1 MKISDILKEDQV
13 TLTYEVFP
21 PRAGDS
27 YESVAEKA
35 RAIAE
40 LRPAFMSVTY
50 GAGGGRSAYTVELA
64 SDISRRFGVES
75 LAHLTCVSSTHDM
88 VRDSLERMKQ
98 AGLENVRDVD
108 IKELRERLERIEA
121 LEREIKERERAVK
134 AREGAKKQL
143 VLRLAPSLW
152 DEIAAWAEEDFRSI
166 NSQIE
171 YLLTRAVKER
181 KGK

>member
-1 MKISDILKEDQV
+1 MAA
-13 TLTYEVFP
+13 
-21 PRAGDS
+21 PRTP
-27 YESVAEKA
+27 EQ
-35 RAIAE
+35 RE
-40 LRPAFMSVTY
+40 L
-50 GAGGGRSAYTVELA
+50 
-64 SDISRRFGVES
+64 
-75 LAHLTCVSSTHDM
+75 
-88 VRDSLERMKQ
+88 
-98 AGLENVRDVD
+98 
-108 IKELRERLERIEA
+108 ELRERLERIEA